1 MNNFNIFDITGK
13 KILVTGGS
21 RGLGYGMAE
30 GFLKAGAEVVITGTS
45 EKVFESVEKLKNNTG
60 GVVHGVVLNLD
71 NAANIAPAFDEVME
85 LLDNRLDV
93 LVNCAGMQHRC
104 KAEEFPVE
112 MWDKIINV
120 NLSSLFKISQL
131 AGRVMLEQ
139 GSGKIINIASLT
151 SLIFKKIGGID
162 MNNFNIF
169 DITGKKI
176 LVTGGS
182 RGLGY
187 GMAEGF
193 LKAGA
198 EVVITGTSEK
208 VFESVEKLKNNTGGV
223 VHGVVLNLDNAANI
237 APAFDEVMELLDNR
251 LDVLVNC
258 AGMQHRCKAEEFPV
272 EMWDKIINVN
282 LSSLFKISQLAGRVM
297 LEQGSGKIINIAS
310 LTSFI
315 GSESIPA
322 YTATKG
328 AVMQLTKAFSNE
340 WSSRGVQ
347 VNAIAP
353 GYMETDLTAN
363 MKSYNPKQYEEVT
376 NRIPMHRW
384 GKPEDLQGVAIFLA
398 SSASDY
404 VSGAIIPVDGGFL
417 GK

>member
-60 GVVHGVVLNLD
+60 GVAHGVVLNLN

-139 GSGKIINIASLT
+139 GN
-151 SLIFKKIGGID
+151 
-162 MNNFNIF
+162 
-169 DITGKKI
+169 
-176 LVTGGS
+176 
-182 RGLGY
+182 
-187 GMAEGF
+187 
-193 LKAGA
+193 
-198 EVVITGTSEK
+198 
-208 VFESVEKLKNNTGGV
+208 
-223 VHGVVLNLDNAANI
+223 
-237 APAFDEVMELLDNR
+237 
-251 LDVLVNC
+251 
-258 AGMQHRCKAEEFPV
+258 
-272 EMWDKIINVN
+272 
-282 LSSLFKISQLAGRVM
+282 
-297 LEQGSGKIINIAS
+297 GKIINIAS

-328 AVMQLTKAFSNE
+328 AVMQLTKALSNE

-376 NRIPMHRW
+376 SRIPMHRW